1 MNLGYNETLNYLDY
15 IRRRKG
21 IDKCKDFYRNLANEN
36 RQNAIRLIN
45 DRRLYFASLFILQP
59 EINELGLELSKR
71 NQTALDLCKK
81 ISAGKETSQDNEIV
95 IQLNSEHVHRV
106 LLWMLNTGAADDGL
120 DNEFDQ
126 AVDTAAAVLL
136 KTHHEES
143 VVPVIA
149 DLIFQRNRRGS
160 YCHDLVW
167 AFFQSRNINSLRYI
181 ARYLRSSNAADV
193 QLARKL
199 LNLSQDT
206 ELNAGT
212 NRQNEYRKYLSW
224 LHENEP
230 YLYFTGESLQYSN
243 NPDLCRLDFEAKY
256 LCKTIDSQRHKPT
269 VPYTQE
275 ELSFL
280 KNFDEV
286 KENEKST
293 LADYSQTLYKR
304 NHRDWNQWIH
314 SPVDQQLHIAGYG
327 RRTLI

>member
-1 MNLGYNETLNYLDY
+1 MYLGYDETLNYLDH

-21 IDKCKDFYRNLANEN
+21 IDQCKDFYRNLASEH
-36 RQNAIRLIN
+36 RQNAVRLIN

-59 EINELGLELSKR
+59 EINELGLELNER

-81 ISAGKETSQDNEIV
+81 ISAGKETSQGTEII
-95 IQLNSEHVHRV
+95 IQLNSEPVHRA

-120 DNEFDQ
+120 GNEFDQ

-143 VVPVIA
+143 VIPVIA

-167 AFFQSRNINSLRYI
+167 TFFQSRNINSLRYI
-181 ARYLRSSNAADV
+181 AKYLRSSNTSDV

-199 LNLSQDT
+199 LNLPQDT
-206 ELNAGT
+206 ESNAGT
-212 NRQNEYRKYLSW
+212 DRENEYRKYLFW
-224 LHENEP
+224 LHENAP

-243 NPDLCRLDFEAKY
+243 NPDLCRLDLEAKY
-256 LCKTIDSQRHKPT
+256 LRKTIDSQQHKPI

-275 ELSFL
+275 ELNCL
-280 KNFDEV
+280 KNFDEI
-286 KENEKST
+286 KEDEKST
-293 LADYSQTLYKR
+293 LANYSQTLYRK

-314 SPVDQQLHIAGYG
+314 SPVDKQLHIARYG